1 MSEQAADDVRPGELA
16 RIHRSYLT
24 AVVLNGQAA
33 AETLGQNP
41 TDVYALNALELAGP
55 LTTGGLAER
64 IGLSQSATT
73 RLVDRLERAGRVRRG
88 PDAADRRRVV
98 VESVPL
104 TREQDE
110 AAFGAA
116 RRRMAEVFEGF
127 SPDELRVLVRYFEQA
142 APALREASAETEKGE
157 AGGSGDPT
165 GATPL
170 RCPVRPGTP
179 PDRPR
184 RAGDTSVAYGNT
196 PRPAR
201 LRAGAAG
208 CPRRR
213 PSPG

>member
-1 MSEQAADDVRPGELA
+1 MSDQDELA

-41 TDVYALNALELAGP
+41 TDVYALSTLELAGP

-88 PDAADRRRVV
+88 PDANDRRRVV

-104 TREQDE
+104 TPEQDE

-116 RRRMAEVFEGF
+116 RRRMAEVFAGF

-142 APALREASAETEKGE
+142 APALREASAETRK
-157 AGGSGDPT
+157 AKR
-165 GATPL
+165 GA
-170 RCPVRPGTP
+170 R
-179 PDRPR
+179 
-184 RAGDTSVAYGNT
+184 
-196 PRPAR
+196 
-201 LRAGAAG
+201 
-208 CPRRR
+208 
-213 PSPG
+213 